1 MMPTMAGAELKR
13 ALRVYFVDL
22 GAPVTVE
29 SMASRPWASITF
41 SGERHRLTLCLPG
54 PGAEAAADTF
64 LEGLEERANSKDEE
78 EHDEDEDQSKER
90 GVEMTEEEEAGRR
103 DRKKGGGGAPGAGG
117 GAPGRGGRQGSG
129 ARGVRKTTG
138 GGSGAPKR

>member
-64 LEGLEERANSKDEE
+64 LEGLEERDFALRGHILADIEAIASHRDADGQVRLTLEALTV
-78 EHDEDEDQSKER
+78 EDD
-90 GVEMTEEEEAGRR
+90 
-103 DRKKGGGGAPGAGG
+103 
-117 GAPGRGGRQGSG
+117 
-129 ARGVRKTTG
+129 
-138 GGSGAPKR
+138 